1 MIIITGAAGFIG
13 SAVAAQ
19 LIEAGRD
26 DLWLVDDWSKTTKMA
41 NYQTKAVRGMIERAR
56 LFAWLEAYPDS
67 IDAIIHLGA
76 RTDTAEFDVS
86 IFDRLNLAYS
96 QALWRICQAREL
108 PFLYASSAATYGDG
122 SLGFD
127 DDQSLIPSLKP
138 LNPYG
143 QSKQD
148 FDLWVLEQSEA
159 PPVWAGLKFF
169 NVFGPNE
176 YHKGRMASV
185 VYHAYQ
191 QILRSGEMKLFRSHR
206 EEWADGQQRRD
217 FIYVKDLTKVISFW
231 LTRGLPNDI
240 YNLGTGSSRT
250 FLDLTK
256 ATFAAMDL
264 PPRISYIDIPPDI
277 RERYQYFTEAKMGK
291 LRQAGYSAP
300 FTTLEAAI
308 DDYVGNYLR
317 KAAIW

>member
-13 SAVAAQ
+13 SALAAQ
-19 LIEAGRD
+19 FIDEGRD
-26 DLWLVDDWSKTTKMA
+26 DLWLVDDWSRPEKIA
-41 NYQTKAVRGMIERAR
+41 NYQGKAVRGLIERER
-56 LFAWLEAYPDS
+56 LFAWLEAYPDAV
-67 IDAIIHLGA
+67 DAIIHLGA
-76 RTDTAEFDVS
+76 RTDTTEFDSS
-86 IFDRLNLAYS
+86 IFDRLNLRYS
-96 QALWRICQAREL
+96 KELWRICQAKEIPL
-108 PFLYASSAATYGDG
+108 LYASSAATYGDG

-127 DDQSLIPSLKP
+127 DDQSLMPALKP

-143 QSKQD
+143 QSKHD
-148 FDLWVLEQSEA
+148 FDLWVLGQTA
-159 PPVWAGLKFF
+159 PPAWAGFKFF

-185 VYHAYQ
+185 VFHAYH

-206 EEWADGQQRRD
+206 EEWADGKQQRD
-217 FIYVKDLTKVISFW
+217 FIYVKDLAKVISFW
-231 LTRGLPNDI
+231 LKQGLPNGI
-240 YNLGTGSSRT
+240 YNLGTGLSRT
-250 FLDLTK
+250 FLDLTQ

-291 LRQAGYSAP
+291 LRQAGYTAS
-300 FTTLEAAI
+300 FTSLEKAI

-317 KAAIW
+317 NSEIW